1 MNSTRPA
8 NKVRIDGRQIKELVQ
23 VGKNRH
29 EAKDISF
36 RNVSKHGNFKK
47 YKVNKPI
54 NIYGQEVTQR
64 HIPHIAGVIGEYAYG
79 KLIGEDIDRNI
90 YSVRDD
96 GVDFKNGAEV
106 KTSTF
111 YSGLGRETELK
122 IPKGE
127 YQERNPKLYVLA
139 RLSSEALKKSP
150 PFLVVEILG
159 QISSGKFESIKE
171 VKQYITG
178 GPVNYI
184 VRESLLD
191 AVSGRSKEE
200 HWYFE

>member
-1 MNSTRPA
+1 MKAIRLNDS
-8 NKVRIDGRQIKELVQ
+8 QIKDLVQ
-23 VGKNRH
+23 VGKSRH

-36 RNVSKHGNFKK
+36 RNVSNHGLFKK
-47 YKVNKPI
+47 YRENKDI
-54 NIYGQEVTQR
+54 NLYGYDVTQR
-64 HIPHIAGVIGEYAYG
+64 HLPHIAGVIGEYAYG
-79 KLIGEDIDRNI
+79 KLIGEDIDRKI

-122 IPKGE
+122 IPKRE

-139 RLSSEALKKSP
+139 RLSSEVLAKSP
-150 PFLVVEILG
+150 PFLMVEILG
-159 QISSGKFESIKE
+159 QISSDKFESIKE

>member
-8 NKVRIDGRQIKELVQ
+8 NKVRIDSRQIKELVQ

-36 RNVSKHGNFKK
+36 RNVSKHGNFEK

-111 YSGLGRETELK
+111 YSSSREETELK
-122 IPKGE
+122 IPKKE
-127 YQERNPKLYVLA
+127 YSERSPKLYILA

-159 QISSGKFESIKE
+159 EISSSKFESIKE
-171 VKQYITG
+171 VRQYTAG

-184 VRESLLD
+184 VKESLLD
-191 AVSGRSKEE
+191 PVATKEE